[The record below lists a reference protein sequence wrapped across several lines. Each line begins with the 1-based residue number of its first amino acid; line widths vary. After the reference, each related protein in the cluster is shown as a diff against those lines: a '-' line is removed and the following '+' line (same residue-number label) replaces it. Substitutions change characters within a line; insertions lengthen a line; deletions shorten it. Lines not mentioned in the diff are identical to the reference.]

1 MASQGSDLYQCLL
14 RVDFV
19 EKHALV
25 ETMKDDRRKTKSTT
39 NFMSDESWSGE
50 TLRKE
55 LDQSFSAILA
65 SSALNA
71 LFLALRIHFT
81 SEMSSSVDLR
91 ITAMSINASAARLS
105 ALSLRKTKAR
115 SRRTCASAI
124 GIAAR
129 IPGARRGTVEV
140 RPVVDLAGLSE

>member
-1 MASQGSDLYQCLL
+1 MRPIWRPLAAMTSSSLKRFVPLIFTEARILVGSCTCGDELL
-14 RVDFV
+14 WA
-19 EKHALV
+19 ENAALV

-91 ITAMSINASAARLS
+91 ITAMSINA
-105 ALSLRKTKAR
+105 
-115 SRRTCASAI
+115 
-124 GIAAR
+124 
-129 IPGARRGTVEV
+129 
-140 RPVVDLAGLSE
+140 